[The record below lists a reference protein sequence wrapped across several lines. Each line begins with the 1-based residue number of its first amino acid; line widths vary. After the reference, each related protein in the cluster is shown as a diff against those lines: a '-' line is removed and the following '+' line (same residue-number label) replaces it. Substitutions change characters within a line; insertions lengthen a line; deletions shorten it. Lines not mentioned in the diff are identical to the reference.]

1 MHEALNQTMPNHIT
15 LNWIMWNQTKACV
28 AKSSCVNERGNRTW
42 LKLTDIVFFFGTLS
56 IILFWKPAI
65 FPFSDGEAPNLA
77 DLFDQAIL
85 SHWTP

>member
-1 MHEALNQTMPNHIT
+1 
-15 LNWIMWNQTKACV
+15 
-28 AKSSCVNERGNRTW
+28 
-42 LKLTDIVFFFGTLS
+42 LS